1 MEEATLNFSSFHHL
15 LHSKR
20 KLNFSFFFQ
29 QLISFIGFFSLFS
42 FIGWL
47 RLPSSAFIQ
56 SKHFWIEWMA
66 AGGESKQNNLFSS
79 SIIHLWEWWKREIGL
94 LSFNKLIDAPRE
106 KTINGKKS
114 ETHQSSFNSKN
125 EEIDWASFLFF
136 PRGSLQ
142 STNWKCFI
150 CWWRSK
156 AMAQPTNNN
165 LFFFLTALARADKRR
180 EELLGLPRQLELP
193 WCPAW
198 WRRSTP
204 FTNQIKLKFNLLLWI
219 GSLHLRS
226 LCFVLI
232 DLNEFNWFCL
242 FVCLLFAEHWA
253 RCGP

>member
-1 MEEATLNFSSFHHL
+1 MANKNNL
-15 LHSKR
+15 LSLHFFPQIPL
-20 KLNFSFFFQ
+20 KLPRWSGHFAQ
-29 QLISFIGFFSLFS
+29 YFSLFS

-180 EELLGLPRQLELP
+180 LSWLGLPRSGA
-193 WCPAW
+193 AW
-198 WRRSTP
+198 FSA
-204 FTNQIKLKFNLLLWI
+204 QQSKQH
-219 GSLHLRS
+219 S
-226 LCFVLI
+226 
-232 DLNEFNWFCL
+232 
-242 FVCLLFAEHWA
+242 
-253 RCGP
+253 

>member
-1 MEEATLNFSSFHHL
+1 MVDWWSCWWACRAAVGAAWCSIPERAAADEINQSIPFHFINCFLSF
-15 LHSKR
+15 
-20 KLNFSFFFQ
+20 
-29 QLISFIGFFSLFS
+29 
-42 FIGWL
+42 
-47 RLPSSAFIQ
+47 
-56 SKHFWIEWMA
+56 
-66 AGGESKQNNLFSS
+66 
-79 SIIHLWEWWKREIGL
+79 L
-94 LSFNKLIDAPRE
+94 LSLPFILIDAPRE